1 MKQREEDIESSA
13 QLLDKENHSSS
24 EEFDYDESENSRNW
38 YTPQRL
44 EKNPVWRRIQSIPIP
59 SWVPVRKFNPKYF
72 VFAIVVS
79 LLITLFIF
87 NPYSPAKPT
96 QHQTDVDVSPTTA
109 PAAEVIATSTTAPIQ
124 ATTSATS
131 GTSVKPSAKPSAK
144 PTPVSE
150 EPEKEG
156 DKKVAPYNPPKP
168 TANSKFCTTWPVDE
182 EGDYNL
188 QASDRVNKFKLD
200 SIAPKGGWKKPAGIK
215 VVGMVFYGRKRYVD
229 VLDCYI
235 QQNLV
240 SNGGYF
246 DEVWFMAH
254 TTDKDDVAWVED
266 LVSNTPEYKIVG
278 KGVCEGKKYS
288 CMWNYAVGDNT
299 IYVKIDDDIVWIHPD
314 AVPQLVHTRIA
325 LPHPYAISSNLVNSP
340 VTGMEQYHYGAIH
353 PFLPDP
359 SSKPSFKPT
368 ESWRVS
374 EKERYPEEELVEE
387 YDLMDMAPPYRGHPW
402 LLISDDH
409 YDLLKTPMGKYD
421 QDRGSAPIAFGAA
434 WKSWGIGAQQQYSLL
449 HNIEQNKVQRYFF
462 GRHIR
467 YPEHALAPNSSA
479 VVLPKEAGPGPGAE
493 QTYDTGF
500 TRYNLN
506 FCAVWGSDIRDQLPI
521 ADDDE
526 QDITSDIP
534 KRIGRPFLIDTRS
547 VVAHF
552 SFFTQQ
558 DGISKTDLLDR
569 WRAYANE
576 AVCAPNNLKGPWDL
590 MCPNFNGEGG
600 LGR

>member
-1 MKQREEDIESSA
+1 
-13 QLLDKENHSSS
+13 
-24 EEFDYDESENSRNW
+24 
-38 YTPQRL
+38 
-44 EKNPVWRRIQSIPIP
+44 
-59 SWVPVRKFNPKYF
+59 
-72 VFAIVVS
+72 
-79 LLITLFIF
+79 
-87 NPYSPAKPT
+87 
-96 QHQTDVDVSPTTA
+96 
-109 PAAEVIATSTTAPIQ
+109 
-124 ATTSATS
+124 
-131 GTSVKPSAKPSAK
+131 
-144 PTPVSE
+144 
-150 EPEKEG
+150 
-156 DKKVAPYNPPKP
+156 
-168 TANSKFCTTWPVDE
+168 
-182 EGDYNL
+182 
-188 QASDRVNKFKLD
+188 
-200 SIAPKGGWKKPAGIK
+200 
-215 VVGMVFYGRKRYVD
+215 MVFYGRKRYVD
-229 VLDCYI
+229 ILDCYL
-235 QQNLV
+235 QQNLA

-254 TTDKDDVAWVED
+254 TKDEDDIAWVED
-266 LVSNTPEYKIVG
+266 LVSQTPEYKIVG

-288 CMWNYAVGDNT
+288 CMWNYAVEDNT
-299 IYVKIDDDIVWIHPD
+299 IYVKIDDDIIWIHPD
-314 AVPQLVHTRIA
+314 AIPQLVHTRIA

-359 SSKPSFKPT
+359 STRPTFHAT

-374 EKERYPEEELVEE
+374 DKKRYPSDELVEDYNI
-387 YDLMDMAPPYRGHPW
+387 YDLVAPYRGHPW

-421 QDRGSAPIAFGAA
+421 QNRGSDPIAFGAA

-449 HNIEQNKVQRYFF
+449 YNLEQNKMQRYFF

-467 YPEHALAPNSSA
+467 YPDSSSAPNASA
-479 VVLPKEAGPGPGAE
+479 IVRGDPNGPGGE

-500 TRYNLN
+500 NRYNLN

-534 KRIGRPFLIDTRS
+534 RRIGRPFLIDTRS

-558 DGISKTDLLDR
+558 DGIGKSDLLDR

-576 AVCAPNNLKGPWDL
+576 AVCTPNSLKKPWDL
-590 MCPNFNGEGG
+590 MCPNFRVDGEM
-600 LGR
+600 GR

>member
-1 MKQREEDIESSA
+1 
-13 QLLDKENHSSS
+13 
-24 EEFDYDESENSRNW
+24 
-38 YTPQRL
+38 
-44 EKNPVWRRIQSIPIP
+44 
-59 SWVPVRKFNPKYF
+59 
-72 VFAIVVS
+72 
-79 LLITLFIF
+79 
-87 NPYSPAKPT
+87 
-96 QHQTDVDVSPTTA
+96 
-109 PAAEVIATSTTAPIQ
+109 
-124 ATTSATS
+124 
-131 GTSVKPSAKPSAK
+131 
-144 PTPVSE
+144 
-150 EPEKEG
+150 
-156 DKKVAPYNPPKP
+156 
-168 TANSKFCTTWPVDE
+168 
-182 EGDYNL
+182 
-188 QASDRVNKFKLD
+188 
-200 SIAPKGGWKKPAGIK
+200 
-215 VVGMVFYGRKRYVD
+215 MVFYGRKRYVD
-229 VLDCYI
+229 ILDCYL

-246 DEVWFMAH
+246 DEVWFMSH
-254 TTDKDDVAWVED
+254 TKDEDDVAWVED
-266 LVSNTPEYKIVG
+266 LVSKTPEYKVVG

-288 CMWNYAVGDNT
+288 CMWNYAVEDNT

-314 AVPQLVHTRIA
+314 AIPQLVQTRIA

-359 SSKPSFKPT
+359 STKPTFHAT

-374 EKERYPEEELVEE
+374 EKQRYPKDELTDD
-387 YDLMDMAPPYRGHPW
+387 YNIFDMIASYRGHPW

-421 QDRGSAPIAFGAA
+421 QNRGGDPIAFGAA

-449 HNIEQNKVQRYFF
+449 YNLEQNKMQRYFF
-462 GRHIR
+462 GRSIR
-467 YPEHALAPNSSA
+467 YPENSLAPNASA
-479 VVLPKEAGPGPGAE
+479 IVAGDVNGPGGE
-493 QTYDTGF
+493 QTYDTGYN
-500 TRYNLN
+500 RYNLN

-526 QDITSDIP
+526 QAITSDIP

-558 DGISKTDLLDR
+558 DGISKSDLLDR

-576 AVCAPNNLKGPWDL
+576 AVCAPNNLKMPWDL
-590 MCPNFNGEGG
+590 MCPNFRTDGG